1 MSGDIGTLTTDSLL
15 KISNEDLDAC
25 TAIKVDA
32 VDTIATSRWSTIS
45 NYYTATEIRQR
56 YLDSIVEAGEK
67 CIQDSLQYPLLE
79 EEREFLEASLK
90 LIKIKEKLNKLNT
103 WVTK

>member
-1 MSGDIGTLTTDSLL
+1 MIGDNINIGTLTTDCNDVLRG
-15 KISNEDLDAC
+15 DVG
-25 TAIKVDA
+25 IKVDTTA
-32 VDTIATSRWSTIS
+32 DALSRWSTS
-45 NYYTATEIRQR
+45 SYYYTATEMRQH
-56 YLDSIVEAGEK
+56 YLDNIVEAGEK

-79 EEREFLEASLK
+79 EEREFLETSLK

>member
-1 MSGDIGTLTTDSLL
+1 MSGDIGTLTTDNSLNIVGND
-15 KISNEDLDAC
+15 IS

-32 VDTIATSRWSTIS
+32 ADTITTSHWSTPTY
-45 NYYTATEIRQR
+45 YYTASEIRQR
-56 YLDSIVEAGEK
+56 YLDSIVEVGEK
-67 CIQDSLQYPLLE
+67 CIQESLEYPLLE
-79 EEREFLEASLK
+79 EEREFLETSLK

>member
-25 TAIKVDA
+25 TTIKVDTA
-32 VDTIATSRWSTIS
+32 GTIATSRWSTPS
-45 NYYTATEIRQR
+45 YYYTASEIRRR
-56 YLDSIVEAGEK
+56 YLDSVVEAGEK
-67 CIQDSLQYPLLE
+67 CIQESLEYPLLE
-79 EEREFLEASLK
+79 EEREFLETSLK

>member
-1 MSGDIGTLTTDSLL
+1 MNGDIGTLTTDSSLNIVGND
-15 KISNEDLDAC
+15 IS

-32 VDTIATSRWSTIS
+32 ADTIASSWPICHR
-45 NYYTATEIRQR
+45 TAAEARQC
-56 YLDSIVEAGEK
+56 YLENVVDGGEK
-67 CIQDSLQYPLLE
+67 CIQESLEYPLLK
-79 EEREFLEASLK
+79 EEREFLETSLK